1 MSIKNKV
8 VLNRTFFAL
17 LLFFSVFLP
26 LFAKAFFPTPRIFK
40 EIGEFL
46 LTLPLRLFLASLGL
60 GVYLLFLVHKTLLVF
75 IESILNGIIAGK
87 VTNLA
92 YTQPGRNP
100 IIYTG
105 FQFTYPLAN
114 MVLVLGIIAIALA
127 TILRI
132 AGYGAKKLLPIFIVV
147 ALLINFAPVAL
158 GLVVDAA
165 NVVLNYLLLQTQ
177 GVNLHIFSEK
187 AQEVFCPTRFWSC
200 MRALFRLRPD
210 ESSDYEI
217 CKAKTTCA
225 DLPRPCDEV
234 CKDKG
239 FVESSCHVGPC
250 YPWEEHAREGICGYE
265 KRCCCKKYK
274 TCEEACRA
282 NGYKTGECE
291 RESPEK
297 HQKNY
302 PWDIYLEEG
311 PCGGRGE
318 YCYCKLYGRCD
329 DACKANNYL
338 AGKCRG
344 DIGEGQ
350 KACQKNEK
358 FLPTGPCEGTF
369 GGRNCCCQSSTSFIE
384 PLFSQ
389 NPLEKYFVLDEEITL
404 EPKEEISPPKAV
416 LGETTP
422 GEESIAKEEM
432 PSTFQVFFDIF
443 KSLYVIGM
451 ACIFF
456 VLLTEIVLLIYAL
469 IFLSRYLALWILTI
483 IAPIAIVASIFPAGR
498 KHIFDFWLKQFFA
511 WTFIGVLGAFFVF
524 LGVYTLAHVEETI
537 QLRPSEYAEVL
548 IPMPK
553 TEMEQL
559 ILNIKRALANLLKW
573 FDDAIN
579 WLTIAEA
586 QIRAIASVLSTLP
599 SIELPGFKVDPPAI
613 AAALEKTLITSI
625 MRAKEFLLATKGA
638 IEGWISRLAGPEDL
652 EKFAEFLTNQG
663 NLFKAIGTALKDA
676 ANGILTVV
684 GWILELLSGIPLVG
698 QFFKAILDLI
708 KGIAQFGDTLISLG
722 EQMIS
727 LSGGLKKYA
736 LAETAVPGISD
747 QEIPELDKIFPYFF
761 PPIFMLL
768 GLYFVLKFSGMFSDL
783 VKGAALALGAKS
795 GLWLLEKG
803 KAGAVTGG
811 KLAYKGAKGTMGAA
825 ARELKI
831 RERAQAM
838 GERIEKLGAP
848 VVAIPFKKIGSSIE
862 NAIKSGEEKAQKLS
876 RAEAARMLLR
886 GQLKDPYA
894 NLGLLTGGQ
903 LNLSSLYQEAERM
916 GYRGPQA
923 EAFVAKR
930 MAPILEAGRKYAPD
944 KIQEILKRDPR
955 FAKMPG
961 LLGAKENPAEA
972 IQRATKNLTLED
984 WKNLPS
990 DAFKEKAVADA
1001 FLKQADID
1009 VYRNLPKES
1018 QEILNQEILSRGI
1031 GGLAGTKLAQYI
1043 QDEKLKSELQARG
1056 WQIPKIEGGRPPT
1069 IEELAEA
1076 TKVPEVKVTAKEKI
1090 AKGVKKATTLG
1101 AALGIGLATGI
1112 APAAAAASVAGAVAT
1127 GVGIEAE
1134 REIGAALKS
1143 AKTLGQALREKIR
1156 PKTLREAQRK

>member
-17 LLFFSVFLP
+17 LFIFSVSLP
-26 LFAKAFFPTPRIFK
+26 LFARAGIFK
-40 EIGEFL
+40 EIGELL
-46 LTLPLRLFLASLGL
+46 LTLPIRILLFFAGL
-60 GVYLLFLVHKTLLVF
+60 SVYLVFLVSKTILAVV
-75 IESILNGIIAGK
+75 ESILNGIIAGK
-87 VTNLA
+87 VTNFA

-158 GLVVDAA
+158 GLVVDVA

-200 MRALFRLRPD
+200 MRALFKLHPD
-210 ESSDYEI
+210 ESSEYEI

-239 FVESSCHVGPC
+239 FVESSCHVGAC

-291 RESPEK
+291 RESPAT

-302 PWDIYLEEG
+302 PWDVYLEEG

-416 LGETTP
+416 LGEATP
-422 GEESIAKEEM
+422 VEESVAKEEM

-443 KSLYVIGM
+443 KSLVVIGI

-456 VLLTEIVLLIYAL
+456 AVVTNLVLLIYAL
-469 IFLSRYLALWILTI
+469 LFLSRYLALWILTI

-511 WTFIGVLGAFFVF
+511 WAFIGVLGAFFIF
-524 LGVYTLAHVEETI
+524 LGMKTTAQIEEII
-537 QLRPSEYAEVL
+537 QFRPSEYAEVL

-579 WLTIAEA
+579 WLTLAEA

-638 IEGWISRLAGPEDL
+638 IEGWINRLAGPEDL
-652 EKFAEFLTNQG
+652 EKFAKFLANQG

-684 GWILELLSGIPLVG
+684 GWILEILSGIPLVG

-722 EQMIS
+722 DQMIS
-727 LSGGLKKYA
+727 LSGGLEKYA

-783 VKGAALALGAKS
+783 VKGAALALGTKS

-803 KAGAVTGG
+803 KAGAVAGG

-831 RERAQAM
+831 RERAQVM

-894 NLGLLTGGQ
+894 NLGLLTGRQ

-1031 GGLAGTKLAQYI
+1031 GGLRGTKLAQYI

-1127 GVGIEAE
+1127 GVGIGAE
-1134 REIGAALKS
+1134 KGVRAALKS